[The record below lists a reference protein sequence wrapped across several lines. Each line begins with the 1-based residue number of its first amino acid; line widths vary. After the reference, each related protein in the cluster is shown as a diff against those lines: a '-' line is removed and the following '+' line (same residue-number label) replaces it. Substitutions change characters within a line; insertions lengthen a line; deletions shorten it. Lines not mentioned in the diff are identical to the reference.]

1 MKPNT
6 LDLTAIDTPGIE
18 RLQRN
23 GMIVGVA
30 GAVIGGLGVVLQ
42 PDQFMPSWLIGFLF
56 TFGMSM
62 GCLALLMLQHM
73 TGGQWGLVSRRIF
86 EAGSRLLPLAVLL
99 FIPIVAF
106 GMPKLYLWARPEAV
120 RTDEIL
126 QKKELYLNI
135 PFFLIRA
142 VVYFAVWLFCMMM
155 LNRWSA
161 QQDAGEVGV
170 TEADT
175 RRFRVISA
183 PGLLIYVLLL
193 TLAAVDWIMSLTPH
207 WFSTVYGL
215 ILVVGQGL
223 CGLALAVAVLAIL
236 IEREPMNGLLKAHHF
251 HDLGKLMLAF
261 VMLWAY
267 LSFSQFLIIW
277 AGNLPEEIPY
287 YLDRMRYGWQYL
299 SLALIFGHFIL
310 PFCLLLSQDLK
321 KRPKLLSRVAWFI
334 IAIRLYDLI
343 WLVAPTFNQE
353 GAFPISLANVGVPLA
368 LGGLWVFLFAG
379 QLRKRALVPVNDP
392 YFKHMLAHGHQG
404 GH

>member
-23 GMIVGVA
+23 AMIVGVA

-56 TFGMSM
+56 TFGLSM

-126 QKKELYLNI
+126 QKKEIYLNI

-161 QQDAGEVGV
+161 QQDAGEVAV

-287 YLDRMRYGWQYL
+287 YLDRMQGGWSYL

-321 KRPKLLSRVAWFI
+321 KRPKLLARVAWFI

-343 WLVAPTFNQE
+343 WLVAPTFNQ
-353 GAFPISLANVGVPLA
+353 GGFPISLANVGVPLA

-379 QLRKRALVPVNDP
+379 QLRRRALVPVNDP

>member
-56 TFGMSM
+56 TFGLSM
-62 GCLALLMLQHM
+62 GCFALLMLQHM

-99 FIPIVAF
+99 FIPVAVF
-106 GMPKLYLWARPEAV
+106 APKLYLWARPEAV

-126 QKKELYLNI
+126 QKKEIYLNL
-135 PFFLIRA
+135 PFFYIRA
-142 VVYFAVWLFCMMM
+142 VVYFAVWLFGMMM

-161 QQDAGEVGV
+161 QQDAGQVAV

-183 PGLLIYVLLL
+183 PGLLIYVVLL

-207 WFSTVYGL
+207 WFSTVFGL

-236 IEREPMNGLLKAHHF
+236 IDREPMNGLLKAHHF

-299 SLALIFGHFIL
+299 SLALIFGHFVL

-321 KRPKLLSRVAWFI
+321 KRPKLLSRIAWFI

-343 WLVAPTFNQE
+343 WLVSPTFNQT
-353 GAFPISLANVGVPLA
+353 GFPISLANVGVPLA
-368 LGGLWVFLFAG
+368 LGGLWIFLFAG
-379 QLRKRALVPVNDP
+379 QLRKHALVPVNDP

>member
-1 MKPNT
+1 MPT
-6 LDLTAIDTPGIE
+6 TDLTTIDTPGIE
-18 RLQRN
+18 SLQRR
-23 GMIVGVA
+23 GLIVGVA
-30 GAVIGGLGVVLQ
+30 GAVIGGLGVVMQ

-56 TFGMSM
+56 FFGMTM

-73 TGGQWGLVSRRIF
+73 TGGQWGLVTRRIY
-86 EAGSRLLPLAVLL
+86 EAGSRLLPIAVLL
-99 FIPIVAF
+99 FLPVAIF
-106 GMPKLYLWARPEAV
+106 APKLYLWARPDAV

-126 QKKELYLNI
+126 QHKSLYLNI
-135 PFFLIRA
+135 TFFAVRA
-142 VVYFAVWLFCMMM
+142 VVYFAVWLFCMLM
-155 LNRWSA
+155 LNRWSS
-161 QQDAGEVGV
+161 QQDASEIAV

-175 RRFRVISA
+175 RRFRVVSA
-183 PGLLIYVLLL
+183 PGLLLYVILLS
-193 TLAAVDWIMSLTPH
+193 LAAVDWIMSLTPH
-207 WFSTVYGL
+207 WYSTIYGL

-223 CGLALAVAVLAIL
+223 AALSFSVAVLAIL
-236 IEREPMNGLLKAHHF
+236 VGREPMNGLLKAHHF

-287 YLDRMRYGWQYL
+287 YLDRLRGGWQYL
-299 SLALIFGHFIL
+299 SLALVAGHFML

-321 KRPKLLSRVAWFI
+321 KRPQLLARVAWFI
-334 IAIRLYDLI
+334 VAIRLYDLI
-343 WLVAPTFNQE
+343 WLVAPTFNQ
-353 GAFPISLANVGVPLA
+353 GRFPITLANIGIPLA

-379 QLRKRALVPVNDP
+379 QLRKHALVPVNDP

>member
-56 TFGMSM
+56 TFGLSM
-62 GCLALLMLQHM
+62 GCFALLMLQHM

-99 FIPIVAF
+99 FIPVAVF
-106 GMPKLYLWARPEAV
+106 APKLYLWARPEAV

-126 QKKELYLNI
+126 QKKEIYLNL
-135 PFFLIRA
+135 PFFYIRA
-142 VVYFAVWLFCMMM
+142 VVYFVVWLFGMMM

-161 QQDAGEVGV
+161 QQDAGEVAV

-183 PGLLIYVLLL
+183 PGLLIYVVLL

-207 WFSTVYGL
+207 WFSTVFGL

-223 CGLALAVAVLAIL
+223 SGLALAVAVLAIL
-236 IEREPMNGLLKAHHF
+236 IEREPMNGLLKARHF

-287 YLDRMRYGWQYL
+287 YLDRMRGAWNYL

-321 KRPKLLSRVAWFI
+321 KRPKLLSRIAWFI

-343 WLVAPTFNQE
+343 WLVAPTFNHD
-353 GAFPISLANVGVPLA
+353 GFPISLANVGVPLA
-368 LGGLWVFLFAG
+368 LGGLWIFLFAG